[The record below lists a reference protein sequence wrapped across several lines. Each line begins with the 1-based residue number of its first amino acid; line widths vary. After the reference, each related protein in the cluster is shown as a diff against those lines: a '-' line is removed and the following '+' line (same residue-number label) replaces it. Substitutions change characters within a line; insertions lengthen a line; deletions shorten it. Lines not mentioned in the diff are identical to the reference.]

1 MFRIFNMLIQNLTN
15 LGNRLNEATLN
26 DKFIDINFTD
36 DQGNVYSVFVRKI
49 DKEENENGN

>member
-36 DQGNVYSVFVRKI
+36 DQGNVYSMFIRKV
-49 DKEENENGN
+49 DKEETENGN